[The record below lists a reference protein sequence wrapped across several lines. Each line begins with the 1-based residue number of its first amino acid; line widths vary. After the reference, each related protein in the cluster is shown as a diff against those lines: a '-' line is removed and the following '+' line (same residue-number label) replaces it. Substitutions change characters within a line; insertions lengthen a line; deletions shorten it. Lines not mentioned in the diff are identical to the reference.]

1 MTLIGGAN
9 NKKRGRPF
17 ADTTSLNV
25 RVPAPQL
32 AALDAWISDLG
43 EPAPSR
49 PEAVRRALADHLRD
63 KGYLPDERTD
73 PPQTAVT
80 ADRYADADPNEA
92 VMVTGV
98 GPMILHRAVRKRV
111 DWREHHG
118 LNLVS
123 VFRGADKQPSVF
135 DMVDLGRLAELE
147 RFR

>member
-1 MTLIGGAN
+1 M
-9 NKKRGRPF
+9 R
-17 ADTTSLNV
+17 D
-25 RVPAPQL
+25 
-32 AALDAWISDLG
+32 ALDGWIAS
-43 EPAPSR
+43 EPDPQPSR
-49 PEAVRRALADHLRD
+49 SEAVRRALADHLRA
-63 KGYLPDERTD
+63 KGYLPDESTD
-73 PPQTAVT
+73 APQSAVA

>member
-1 MTLIGGAN
+1 MHDPML
-9 NKKRGRPF
+9 
-17 ADTTSLNV
+17 D
-25 RVPAPQL
+25 
-32 AALDAWISDLG
+32 ALDAFAADQG

-49 PEAVRRALADHLRD
+49 PEAVRRVLADHLRA
-63 KGYLPDERTD
+63 KGYLPAASEE
-73 PPQTAVT
+73 PAQELPESAVA